1 MTETPQEQIERLT
14 MQRNEAREIY
24 IRSAQVWASITED
37 LMAKHAAEIERLRSA
52 LGTLMPHVKTGKEQ
66 AEFAANERQDTP
78 ATEALVNAVAAL
90 AAKP

>member
-37 LMAKHAAEIERLRSA
+37 LMAKHAAEKERLRGA
-52 LGTLMPHVKTGKEQ
+52 LDLVTRHRYDCYAAKT
-66 AEFAANERQDTP
+66 
-78 ATEALVNAVAAL
+78 AL

>member
-24 IRSAQVWASITED
+24 SKSAQVWASITED
-37 LMAKHAAEIERLRSA
+37 LMAKHAAEKERLQDA
-52 LGTLMPHVKTGKEQ
+52 LSTLVLMSENHSPFGGEMY
-66 AEFAANERQDTP
+66 QDRVDR
-78 ATEALVNAVAAL
+78 AWDNARAAL